1 MKDKPLSAYMK
12 EMEVILEA
20 AAQQFSP
27 QEIFY
32 FLQAVEQ
39 KKDWIAWEY
48 LVGQMNQTQK
58 EEEMKCQTGVKAC

>member
-1 MKDKPLSAYMK
+1 MD
-12 EMEVILEA
+12 EVAWNATVSELR
-20 AAQQFSP
+20 
-27 QEIFY
+27 Y